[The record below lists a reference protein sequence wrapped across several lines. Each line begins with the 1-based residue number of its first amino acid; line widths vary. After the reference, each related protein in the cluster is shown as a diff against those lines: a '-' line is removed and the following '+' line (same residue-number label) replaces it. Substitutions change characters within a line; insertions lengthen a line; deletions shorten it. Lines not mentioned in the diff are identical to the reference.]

1 MIQRH
6 IERIKERPRDERIA
20 IAGTIAIGVMLA
32 LFVGWVI
39 FFLRSLGDSAPPA
52 PSSAVVAETL

>member
-20 IAGTIAIGVMLA
+20 IAGTIAIGVMFA
-32 LFVGWVI
+32 LFIGWAI
-39 FFLRSLGDSAPPA
+39 FFFGTIGGAAA
-52 PSSAVVAETL
+52 PSETSTSTPAT